1 MIVEANF
8 QKFGKFDN
16 DVQFVLYNVQPLDP
30 PPPNGQCLL
39 VLPGI
44 VIELW
49 PTPYVFRNRSFSF
62 LFFWGVGG
70 VSWKSV
76 GKFTKFHALL
86 VCSVEGKVDSK
97 FEISSIMN
105 NHVTSLG
112 ISHPDKDACKVSNT
126 STPDFSTNLWFD
138 IILLCWNNGH
148 NKIYDIPMFR
158 HFEISVH
165 ICRNISTHLSKY
177 RCFEIAVRRNN
188 GTAPRLVETVL
199 LYFPNPGP

>member
-1 MIVEANF
+1 MFSEIV
-8 QKFGKFDN
+8 
-16 DVQFVLYNVQPLDP
+16 
-30 PPPNGQCLL
+30 
-39 VLPGI
+39 
-44 VIELW
+44 
-49 PTPYVFRNRSFSF
+49 VFLFS
-62 LFFWGVGG
+62 FFWGWGGG

-76 GKFTKFHALL
+76 EKFTKFQALI
-86 VCSVEGKVDSK
+86 VCFVEGKVDSK

-138 IILLCWNNGH
+138 IILLCWNNGL

-199 LYFPNPGP
+199 LYFPNTGP